1 MVMFSH
7 VLHLKV
13 SGSSTAVLRR
23 SDCDQAMK
31 DCEFF
36 EKENEFRGELVNQ
49 RWTRGERTSSRC
61 QASQRLQSR
70 RPIMMS
76 VEGDDKRTRTRSKGI
91 RVPIEL
97 VGQELSCPTPGCNGT
112 GHISGRYSRHRS
124 ILGCPIARKRRLE
137 EAEQEQE
144 QEQESERPASKRKS
158 HPLKLALDEGFSAES
173 DASSEAEG
181 EADKDGEKPEESKE
195 VEEEEERDA
204 GVEEEEEEEQ
214 EEVTED
220 LQQNGQTNG
229 QDEETQQKEEEE
241 ETDQEEKFAA
251 DEEEE
256 CVIIEAAAAE
266 EARSPSQS
274 AKEVANSLLHLGRV
288 SGNNAPSVA
297 IQQAVAMETEEDVSA
312 AAERGEEV
320 KDEQEGRMD
329 EGEEEEEEE
338 AHRVQV
344 LEESSVVQKEAADV
358 EDERREEDANDHVSR
373 EYPTESVHCEEIK
386 GDEDAEEEEEE
397 EEEEGMPVQHM
408 QDAPAEEEEEEEKDE
423 EENTDHVL
431 PVTDVPTAIRTITS
445 TAAAQGT
452 HIKTED
458 HRASPLEDYNS
469 HTANPLENYNTN
481 RASPLDKY
489 DSHKPSSLQSYKA
502 SPPLSY
508 GSHRA
513 SPLEDYFPIPRGE
526 NYKIH
531 KASSSASPDIIEVRS
546 DRSEEKDFDDM
557 DGDDERD
564 DEDSLSQRS
573 TVTDESEMFDMT
585 RGNLG
590 LLEQAI
596 ALKAEQVKPAM
607 PRELLRAPDIHHQRY
622 FTMEDRPKHL
632 DVIRKSYFS
641 KESSRPEKREIK
653 CPTPGCDG
661 TGHVTGLYPH
671 HRSLS
676 GCPHKDRIPP
686 EILAMHEN
694 VLKCPTPGCT
704 GQGHVNSNRNTH
716 RSLSGCP
723 IAAAE
728 KLSKSHDKQH
738 LSQPGVE
745 HLKGSPND
753 RVLRPMCFVKQLE
766 VPQYGSYRPNMA
778 PSTPRANLAKE
789 LEKYSKVS
797 FDYASFDA
805 QVFGKRTLAP
815 KMPTSET
822 SPKAFKTKPSF
833 PKSSS
838 PSLSLH
844 GYGKSSALAYD
855 YSHDAEAAHMAAT
868 AILNLST
875 RCWEKP
881 ENLSTKPQSKEM
893 DIEVDENGTLDLSMK
908 KPIKREGSLSGTSPG
923 VRSPDPSSSS
933 SSSLHH
939 GGSSGMTSPNLLS
952 YKQEEWEGPLDYT
965 KPNRQREE
973 ELDEME
979 HTGQSYVSSDPE
991 DCDMMQDCLEDR
1003 KYPGEVTTPNF
1014 KVKFQ
1019 PKDAKKELLS
1029 CPTPGCDGSGHITG
1043 NYASHRRCPTP
1054 GCDGS
1059 GHITGNYAS
1068 HRSLS
1073 GCPRAKKS
1081 GIKTPT
1087 KDNQEDSELLKCP
1100 VPGCDSLG
1108 HISGKYATHRSAY
1121 GCPLAARRQ
1130 KEGLLNGTPFNWK
1143 AFKTEGPTCPTPGCD
1158 GSGHANGSFLTHRS
1172 LSGCPRALYAKKK
1185 AKFPTEDYLSTK
1197 FRASDVLDND
1207 EDIKQLNKEIN
1218 DLNESNNEMEADM
1231 VNLQTQ
1237 ISSMEKNLKSIEH
1250 ENKMI
1255 EEQNEA
1261 LFMELSGLSRA
1272 LIRSLANIRLP
1283 HMQEPITEQNFDSYV
1298 STLTDMYTNKDCF
1311 QSPENKALLESIN
1324 KAVKG
1329 IKV

>member
-1 MVMFSH
+1 MVAH
-7 VLHLKV
+7 RPYLKINR
-13 SGSSTAVLRR
+13 SSTAEVLSPHSARV
-23 SDCDQAMK
+23 MK
-31 DCEFF
+31 TPQFS

-97 VGQELSCPTPGCNGT
+97 IGPELSCPTPGCNGS

-144 QEQESERPASKRKS
+144 TERPLSKRKS
-158 HPLKLALDEGFSAES
+158 YPLKLALDDGFSAES

-181 EADKDGEKPEESKE
+181 DGEKEEDKAE
-195 VEEEEERDA
+195 NVEEKGAEL
-204 GVEEEEEEEQ
+204 
-214 EEVTED
+214 TE
-220 LQQNGQTNG
+220 NGHTNG
-229 QDEETQQKEEEE
+229 QLEETQEKDEEEMC
-241 ETDQEEKFAA
+241 QEKTTTA
-251 DEEEE
+251 DEEE
-256 CVIIEAAAAE
+256 CVIVESKLDAASPGPE
-266 EARSPSQS
+266 EAQFP
-274 AKEVANSLLHLGRV
+274 AHDTEEVANSLLHLGQTCKTDNK
-288 SGNNAPSVA
+288 NNVPTEA
-297 IQQAVAMETEEDVSA
+297 IQQPVAMETEEDVTVAAGEGEKMKDRQRQEMQETDVEEVGESDVQNE
-312 AAERGEEV
+312 AAEEEEEV
-320 KDEQEGRMD
+320 RTEPKQQERPVDEPHIQQMT
-329 EGEEEEEEE
+329 EEEEEEVPLQQSQE
-338 AHRVQV
+338 
-344 LEESSVVQKEAADV
+344 K
-358 EDERREEDANDHVSR
+358 
-373 EYPTESVHCEEIK
+373 
-386 GDEDAEEEEEE
+386 EE
-397 EEEEGMPVQHM
+397 EEEEG
-408 QDAPAEEEEEEEKDE
+408 
-423 EENTDHVL
+423 EENHREVNHIL
-431 PVTDVPTAIRTITS
+431 PVSIVPTAIRTITS
-445 TAAAQGT
+445 TAASQGKHVT
-452 HIKTED
+452 AED
-458 HRASPLEDYNS
+458 HRVSPQEDYNS
-469 HTANPLENYNTN
+469 HSPH
-481 RASPLDKY
+481 RASPVDKY
-489 DSHKPSSLQSYKA
+489 DSHKLGAVQNYKS
-502 SPPLSY
+502 SPPLNFS
-508 GSHRA
+508 SH
-513 SPLEDYFPIPRGE
+513 SPVH
-526 NYKIH
+526 NYYHIH
-531 KASSSASPDIIEVRS
+531 KAVASPDIIEVRS
-546 DRSEEKDFDDM
+546 DKSDEKDFDDV
-557 DGDDERD
+557 DGDDEHD
-564 DEDSLSQRS
+564 DDDSISQRS
-573 TVTDESEMFDMT
+573 NESEMFDMT

-596 ALKAEQVKPAM
+596 ALKAEQVKPIG

-632 DVIRKSYFS
+632 DVIRKSYF
-641 KESSRPEKREIK
+641 KESNRPEKREIK

-728 KLSKSHDKQH
+728 KLNKGHDKQH
-738 LSQPGVE
+738 LSQPGSE

-805 QVFGKRTLAP
+805 QVFGKRMIAP

-844 GYGKSSALAYD
+844 GYGKATALAYD

-881 ENLSTKPQSKEM
+881 ENLSIKAQPKEM

-908 KPIKREGSLSGTSPG
+908 KPIKHEGSLSGTSPG

-933 SSSLHH
+933 SSLHH
-939 GGSSGMTSPNLLS
+939 GSSGMTSPNLHG

-973 ELDEME
+973 EVDELE
-979 HTGQSYVSSDPE
+979 HTGHSYVSSDPE
-991 DCDMMQDCLEDR
+991 DGDMMQDCLEER
-1003 KYPGEVTTPNF
+1003 KYPGEVTTPSF
-1014 KVKFQ
+1014 KVKFL

-1043 NYASHRRCPTP
+1043 NYASHRSLSGCPLADKSLRSLMAAHTPELKCPTP

-1130 KEGLLNGTPFNWK
+1130 KEGLLNGMPFNWK

-1172 LSGCPRALYAKKK
+1172 LSGCPRALFAKKK
-1185 AKFPTEDYLSTK
+1185 AKFPGDDYLSTK

-1218 DLNESNNEMEADM
+1218 DLSDSNNEMEADM

-1272 LIRSLANIRLP
+1272 LIHSLANIRLP
-1283 HMQEPITEQNFDSYV
+1283 QMQEPITEQNFDRYISA
-1298 STLTDMYTNKDCF
+1298 LTDLYTNKDCF

>member
-1 MVMFSH
+1 
-7 VLHLKV
+7 
-13 SGSSTAVLRR
+13 
-23 SDCDQAMK
+23 
-31 DCEFF
+31 
-36 EKENEFRGELVNQ
+36 
-49 RWTRGERTSSRC
+49 
-61 QASQRLQSR
+61 
-70 RPIMMS
+70 
-76 VEGDDKRTRTRSKGI
+76 
-91 RVPIEL
+91 
-97 VGQELSCPTPGCNGT
+97 
-112 GHISGRYSRHRS
+112 
-124 ILGCPIARKRRLE
+124 
-137 EAEQEQE
+137 
-144 QEQESERPASKRKS
+144 
-158 HPLKLALDEGFSAES
+158 
-173 DASSEAEG
+173 
-181 EADKDGEKPEESKE
+181 
-195 VEEEEERDA
+195 
-204 GVEEEEEEEQ
+204 
-214 EEVTED
+214 
-220 LQQNGQTNG
+220 
-229 QDEETQQKEEEE
+229 
-241 ETDQEEKFAA
+241 
-251 DEEEE
+251 
-256 CVIIEAAAAE
+256 
-266 EARSPSQS
+266 
-274 AKEVANSLLHLGRV
+274 
-288 SGNNAPSVA
+288 
-297 IQQAVAMETEEDVSA
+297 
-312 AAERGEEV
+312 
-320 KDEQEGRMD
+320 MD
-329 EGEEEEEEE
+329 
-338 AHRVQV
+338 
-344 LEESSVVQKEAADV
+344 
-358 EDERREEDANDHVSR
+358 
-373 EYPTESVHCEEIK
+373 
-386 GDEDAEEEEEE
+386 
-397 EEEEGMPVQHM
+397 
-408 QDAPAEEEEEEEKDE
+408 
-423 EENTDHVL
+423 
-431 PVTDVPTAIRTITS
+431 
-445 TAAAQGT
+445 
-452 HIKTED
+452 
-458 HRASPLEDYNS
+458 
-469 HTANPLENYNTN
+469 
-481 RASPLDKY
+481 
-489 DSHKPSSLQSYKA
+489 
-502 SPPLSY
+502 
-508 GSHRA
+508 
-513 SPLEDYFPIPRGE
+513 
-526 NYKIH
+526 
-531 KASSSASPDIIEVRS
+531 
-546 DRSEEKDFDDM
+546 
-557 DGDDERD
+557 
-564 DEDSLSQRS
+564 
-573 TVTDESEMFDMT
+573 
-585 RGNLG
+585 
-590 LLEQAI
+590 
-596 ALKAEQVKPAM
+596 
-607 PRELLRAPDIHHQRY
+607 
-622 FTMEDRPKHL
+622 DRPKHL

-641 KESSRPEKREIK
+641 KESSRPEKREVK

-728 KLSKSHDKQH
+728 KLSKTHDKPH
-738 LSQPGVE
+738 LSQPGTE

-766 VPQYGSYRPNMA
+766 VPQYGSYRPNIA
-778 PSTPRANLAKE
+778 PTTPRANLAKE

-805 QVFGKRTLAP
+805 QVFGKRMLAP

-844 GYGKSSALAYD
+844 GYGKSSASAYD

-881 ENLSTKPQSKEM
+881 ENLSTKPQNKDM

-933 SSSLHH
+933 SSLHH
-939 GGSSGMTSPNLLS
+939 GGSSGMTSPNLS
-952 YKQEEWEGPLDYT
+952 HTYKQEEWEGPLDYT

-973 ELDEME
+973 EMD
-979 HTGQSYVSSDPE
+979 E
-991 DCDMMQDCLEDR
+991 DCDMMQDCLEER
-1003 KYPGEVTTPNF
+1003 KYPGEVTTPSF

-1019 PKDAKKELLS
+1019 PKDAKKELLANLLCS
-1029 CPTPGCDGSGHITG
+1029 VILHLPHFISFALALC
-1043 NYASHRRCPTP
+1043 RCPTP

-1237 ISSMEKNLKSIEH
+1237 ISSMEKNLKTIEH

-1272 LIRSLANIRLP
+1272 LIHSLANIRLP
-1283 HMQEPITEQNFDSYV
+1283 HMEPITEQNFDSYV

>member
-1 MVMFSH
+1 MVMYE
-7 VLHLKV
+7 V
-13 SGSSTAVLRR
+13 SGSTITVLTLFH
-23 SDCDQAMK
+23 CDQAME
-31 DCEFF
+31 DSEFS

-61 QASQRLQSR
+61 QASLRLQSR

-76 VEGDDKRTRTRSKGI
+76 VESDDKRTRTRSKGI
-91 RVPIEL
+91 RVPIEH
-97 VGQELSCPTPGCNGT
+97 VGQELSCPTPGCNGS

-124 ILGCPIARKRRLE
+124 ILGCPLARKRRLE
-137 EAEQEQE
+137 EAEAEQE
-144 QEQESERPASKRKS
+144 QEMERPTSKRKS

-173 DASSEAEG
+173 DVSSEGEG
-181 EADKDGEKPEESKE
+181 EGETDGENRSRSKE
-195 VEEEEERDA
+195 DEDDIDTAAVEEKT
-204 GVEEEEEEEQ
+204 V
-214 EEVTED
+214 ED
-220 LQQNGQTNG
+220 LKHEGQTNG
-229 QDEETQQKEEEE
+229 QDEETQSQQKEEEE
-241 ETDQEEKFAA
+241 REESANQ
-251 DEEEE
+251 EE
-256 CVIIEAAAAE
+256 CVIIEPPMTQE
-266 EARSPSQS
+266 CQSPSLN
-274 AKEVANSLLHLGRV
+274 AEEVANSLLHLGRV
-288 SGNNAPSVA
+288 PATGNDNDAPTVA
-297 IQQAVAMETEEDVSA
+297 APQPVAMETEGNVTVTVEHNEKVKEQHGGKTAEAEEGVVGRGHDMEEATEEELVDDRGEQEPLAKEVHHEPTADEKEETAVSA
-312 AAERGEEV
+312 QQR
-320 KDEQEGRMD
+320 K
-329 EGEEEEEEE
+329 
-338 AHRVQV
+338 
-344 LEESSVVQKEAADV
+344 
-358 EDERREEDANDHVSR
+358 NT
-373 EYPTESVHCEEIK
+373 P
-386 GDEDAEEEEEE
+386 
-397 EEEEGMPVQHM
+397 
-408 QDAPAEEEEEEEKDE
+408 EEEEKDE
-423 EENTDHVL
+423 EVN
-431 PVTDVPTAIRTITS
+431 PNVPTAVRTS
-445 TAAAQGT
+445 TSTTAAQGPR
-452 HIKTED
+452 IKTED
-458 HRASPLEDYNS
+458 HRVSPLEDYNT
-469 HTANPLENYNTN
+469 HDNYGVTTATPLE
-481 RASPLDKY
+481 SY
-489 DSHKPSSLQSYKA
+489 DSHKPLHNYKA
-502 SPPLSY
+502 CLPLNY
-508 GSHRA
+508 ISHVA
-513 SPLEDYFPIPRGE
+513 SPLENYSPNPRGD
-526 NYKIH
+526 NFQIH
-531 KASSSASPDIIEVRS
+531 KVSHSASPDIIEVHS
-546 DRSEEKDFDDM
+546 DKSDEKDFDDV
-557 DGDDERD
+557 DGDNEHD

-573 TVTDESEMFDMT
+573 TVTDESELFDMT

-596 ALKAEQVKPAM
+596 ALKAEQVKPAG
-607 PRELLRAPDIHHQRY
+607 PRELLGVPDIQHHRY

-632 DVIRKSYFS
+632 DVIRKSYF
-641 KESSRPEKREIK
+641 KESIRPEKREIK

-728 KLSKSHDKQH
+728 KLSKTHDKQIP
-738 LSQPGVE
+738 QPGSDL
-745 HLKGSPND
+745 LKGSPND

-766 VPQYGSYRPNMA
+766 MPQYGSYRPNMA
-778 PSTPRANLAKE
+778 PTTPRANLAKE

-805 QVFGKRTLAP
+805 QVFGKRMLAP

-822 SPKAFKTKPSF
+822 SPKAFKSKPSF
-833 PKSSS
+833 AKSSS
-838 PSLSLH
+838 PSLSLQ
-844 GYGKSSALAYD
+844 GYGKPSSLAYD

-881 ENLSTKPQSKEM
+881 ENLSTKPQNKEM

-908 KPIKREGSLSGTSPG
+908 KPIKHEGSLSGTSPG

-939 GGSSGMTSPNLLS
+939 GESSGMTSPNLQS
-952 YKQEEWEGPLDYT
+952 YKQEEWEGPLDFT
-965 KPNRQREE
+965 KHNRQREE
-973 ELDEME
+973 EMDEMD
-979 HTGQSYVSSDPE
+979 HAAQSYVSSDPE
-991 DCDMMQDCLEDR
+991 DSDMMQDLMEDR

-1019 PKDAKKELLS
+1019 PKDSKKELLS

-1043 NYASHRRCPTP
+1043 NYASHRSLSGCPLADKSLRSLMAAHTPELKCPTP

-1207 EDIKQLNKEIN
+1207 EDIKQLNQEIN
-1218 DLNESNNEMEADM
+1218 DLNESNNEMEADV

-1237 ISSMEKNLKSIEH
+1237 ITSMENNLKNIEQ

-1261 LFMELSGLSRA
+1261 LFMELSGLSRV
-1272 LIRSLANIRLP
+1272 LIRSLANIRVP

-1298 STLTDMYTNKDCF
+1298 NTLTDMYTNKDCF

>member
-1 MVMFSH
+1 
-7 VLHLKV
+7 
-13 SGSSTAVLRR
+13 
-23 SDCDQAMK
+23 
-31 DCEFF
+31 
-36 EKENEFRGELVNQ
+36 
-49 RWTRGERTSSRC
+49 
-61 QASQRLQSR
+61 
-70 RPIMMS
+70 MS

-91 RVPIEL
+91 RAVPVEI
-97 VGQELSCPTPGCNGT
+97 VGQELSCPTPGCNGS

-124 ILGCPIARKRRLE
+124 VLGCPIARKRRLE
-137 EAEQEQE
+137 EAEVEQEQE
-144 QEQESERPASKRKS
+144 QEQETERPASKRKS

-181 EADKDGEKPEESKE
+181 EGEKDGEKGGEEDAKKE
-195 VEEEEERDA
+195 EEDKEEEEREA
-204 GVEEEEEEEQ
+204 SVERETEEDSEKM
-214 EEVTED
+214 TED
-220 LQQNGQTNG
+220 LTEGGQTL
-229 QDEETQQKEEEE
+229 KEEEE
-241 ETDQEEKFAA
+241 TESQEKEREDEDKEETEVEETYQKEENTPAA
-251 DEEEE
+251 DATEEEE
-256 CVIIEAAAAE
+256 CMIIEPEFSTAPPASE
-266 EARSPSQS
+266 ECHSPSRS
-274 AKEVANSLLHLGRV
+274 AEEVANSLLHLGRV
-288 SGNNAPSVA
+288 SHSNTVTNNNAPAMA
-297 IQQAVAMETEEDVSA
+297 IQQPVAMETEEDVGVA
-312 AAERGEEV
+312 AQQCEEV
-320 KDEQEGRMD
+320 KAEQEGEINEAEEEEEVADRVQVLGESSPLQKEAAEVED
-329 EGEEEEEEE
+329 EEVEEEEEGECIDRRQDLNHQYLSEDAYHQQIKEEGEEEEEEE
-338 AHRVQV
+338 MGV
-344 LEESSVVQKEAADV
+344 LAQQRQDIPAD
-358 EDERREEDANDHVSR
+358 EDE
-373 EYPTESVHCEEIK
+373 Y
-386 GDEDAEEEEEE
+386 
-397 EEEEGMPVQHM
+397 
-408 QDAPAEEEEEEEKDE
+408 EEKDE
-423 EENTDHVL
+423 EDQKMNHVL
-431 PVTDVPTAIRTITS
+431 PISDVPTAICTITS

-452 HIKTED
+452 HMKTED
-458 HRASPLEDYNS
+458 HRASPLEDYSS
-469 HTANPLENYNTN
+469 HYNTK
-481 RASPLDKY
+481 RSSPLNKY
-489 DSHKPSSLQSYKA
+489 DTHKLSPHQNYKA

-508 GSHRA
+508 SSHTA
-513 SPLEDYFPIPRGE
+513 SPLEDYFPNLRGE

-531 KASSSASPDIIEVRS
+531 KASSSASPDIIEVHS
-546 DRSEEKDFDDM
+546 DKSEEKDFDDG
-557 DGDDERD
+557 DGDDEQD
-564 DEDSLSQRS
+564 DEDSMSQRS

-596 ALKAEQVKPAM
+596 ALKAEQVKAAG
-607 PRELLRAPDIHHQRY
+607 PRHLLRAPDIHHQRY
-622 FTMEDRPKHL
+622 FTMDDRPKHL
-632 DVIRKSYFS
+632 DIIRKSYFS
-641 KESSRPEKREIK
+641 KESSRPEKREVK

-728 KLSKSHDKQH
+728 KLTKSHDKQH
-738 LSQPGVE
+738 LSQPGSE

-753 RVLRPMCFVKQLE
+753 RVLRPMCFVKQLD

-778 PSTPRANLAKE
+778 PITPRANLAKE

-805 QVFGKRTLAP
+805 QVFGKRLLAP
-815 KMPTSET
+815 KMLTSET

-844 GYGKSSALAYD
+844 GYGKSSASAYD

-881 ENLSTKPQSKEM
+881 ENLSTKPQNKEM

-908 KPIKREGSLSGTSPG
+908 KPIKREGSLSCTSPG

-933 SSSLHH
+933 SSLHH
-939 GGSSGMTSPNLLS
+939 SGSSGMTSPNLGHT

-973 ELDEME
+973 EMDEME
-979 HTGQSYVSSDPE
+979 HTAQSFASSDPE
-991 DCDMMQDCLEDR
+991 DCDMMQDCLEER
-1003 KYPGEVTTPNF
+1003 KYPGEVTTPSF

-1019 PKDAKKELLS
+1019 PKESKKELLS

-1043 NYASHRRCPTP
+1043 NYASHRSLSGCPLADKSLRSLMAAHTPELKCPTP

-1073 GCPRAKKS
+1073 GCPRAKKT

-1185 AKFPTEDYLSTK
+1185 AKFSTEDYLSTK

-1218 DLNESNNEMEADM
+1218 DLSESNNEMEADM

-1237 ISSMEKNLKSIEH
+1237 ISSMEKNLKNIEH

-1261 LFMELSGLSRA
+1261 LFMELSGLSHA